1 MVAVELEVLAKK
13 LDRFG
18 WDRDRGTAIQDRLI
32 LDWMDTL
39 QDYPLDEIRKAITA
53 CLDARPKQVPNERDV
68 LFQILKAR
76 ETFLIVNR
84 RRTPPP
90 DPDRQPVTA
99 EAAARIMEEFGFRP
113 KRFGDG

>member
-1 MVAVELEVLAKK
+1 MEVLAKK

-18 WDRDRGTAIQDRLI
+18 WDRDRGSAIQDRLI

-39 QDYPLDEIRKAITA
+39 QDYPLDEIRAAITA

-84 RRTPPP
+84 KRTPPP
-90 DPDRQPVTA
+90 APDRQPVTA

-113 KRFGDG
+113 KRFGGAA